1 MLKTTEARIE
11 TCTLCNHRCV
21 FCTHSTTFIRK
32 KEIMTFDTY
41 KYIIDKLHDEA
52 PQITEVTVSGF
63 GEAFLDPT
71 IIQKI
76 EYAVDRGYK
85 VHSVT
90 NGTLLHSIDLF
101 HLMDLVE
108 DIRIS
113 LHSMHPDSYVKITGG
128 SKDELKLLLKSIEFI
143 MGYKTVTNTKLII
156 TVDVV
161 DINEQEVDEL
171 VKFYDDRIDLL
182 EIWKPHNWVS
192 DLNYREGPIIKNTCG
207 RPERG
212 PIQIQVD
219 GTINMCCFD
228 YNGKLL
234 LGNFLKQSIEEIF
247 NGDAYL
253 DLKKHHKNNT
263 LGDTDYIC
271 KDCDQRKDQ
280 SGIILYNKFKDRIG
294 RTSTNYAKLK

>member
-1 MLKTTEARIE
+1 MLKTNEARIE

-21 FCTHSTTFIRK
+21 FCPHSTTFIRK

-41 KYIIDKLHDEA
+41 KYIIDKLHDET

-71 IIQKI
+71 IMEKI
-76 EYAVDRGYK
+76 EYAADRGYK

-90 NGTLLHSIDLF
+90 NGTLLHLF
-101 HLMDLVE
+101 NLIYIMSLVS

-113 LHSMHPDSYVKITGG
+113 LHSLDVDNYIKITGG
-128 SKDELKLLLKSIEFI
+128 TKKELISLLQTIEFI
-143 MGYKTVTNTKLII
+143 IKHKTITNTKLII
-156 TVDVV
+156 TVDLI
-161 DINEQEVDEL
+161 DINQKEVNEFIKL
-171 VKFYDDRIDLL
+171 YNDRIDLL
-182 EIWKPHNWVS
+182 EIWKPHNWVN
-192 DLNYREGPIIKNTCG
+192 DLNYREGPTIKNTCG

-234 LGNFLKQSIEEIF
+234 LGNFLNQTIEEIF
-247 NGDAYL
+247 NSDVYL

-280 SGIILYNKFKDRIG
+280 SGIILYNKFEDRIG
-294 RTSTNYAKLK
+294 RTSTNYVKLK

>member
-1 MLKTTEARIE
+1 MLKTNEARIE
-11 TCTLCNHRCV
+11 TCTLCNHRCI
-21 FCTHSTTFIRK
+21 FCPHSTSFKRK
-32 KEIMTFDTY
+32 KEIMSFDTY
-41 KYIIDKLHDEA
+41 KYIIDKLHDDT

-71 IIQKI
+71 IMDKI
-76 EYAVDRGYK
+76 EYAVDKGYE

-90 NGTLLHSIDLF
+90 NGTLLHSIDLL
-101 HLMDLVE
+101 HLMELVS

-113 LHSMHPDSYVKITGG
+113 LHSLITDNYIKITGG
-128 SKDELKLLLKSIEFI
+128 NEKELELLMKTIEFI
-143 MGYKTVTNTKLII
+143 IDRKRATRTKLII
-156 TVDVV
+156 TVDVI
-161 DINEQEVDEL
+161 DINEPEINDI
-171 VKFYDDRIDLL
+171 VKFYDERVDLL
-182 EIWKPHNWVS
+182 EIWKPHNWVN
-192 DLNYREGPIIKNTCG
+192 DLNYREGAIVKSTCG

-234 LGNFLKQSIEEIF
+234 LGNFLKQTIEEIF

-263 LGDTDYIC
+263 LEKTTYIC

-280 SGIILYNKFKDRIG
+280 SDIIIYSQYEDRLW